1 MLTLKPFKNSDAAF
15 FAELLKNEQTYALI
29 CGDKY
34 GQYPAGEQDIINYYA
49 TLSNAYP
56 MTAYLENRAVGHIL
70 AVKNGESVLLG
81 SVVID
86 SAERGRGLGKEMLK
100 AATSFAFEKLGAR
113 EVTIGVFEENRGA
126 LALYKALGF
135 KEEKKEKRPFLD
147 EQRPYI
153 WLKLKGENYEHL

>member
-1 MLTLKPFKNSDAAF
+1 MLILKPFKNSDAAF

-29 CGDKY
+29 CGRKY
-34 GQYPAGEQDIINYYA
+34 GAYPVSEQEIINYYN

-56 MTAYLENRAVGHIL
+56 MTAFCENRAVGHIL
-70 AVKNGESVLLG
+70 IVKKGENALLG

-100 AATSFAFEKLGAR
+100 AALDFSFNVLGAS
-113 EVTIGVFEENRGA
+113 EASIGVFEENRGA

-135 KEEKKEKRPFLD
+135 KEDKKEKRNYLN